1 MCAFLF
7 LDWKYLLNF
16 LLRNTFDTFNDWQ
29 SQIPA
34 LFDIFS
40 FVPAG
45 WVFICKEVDLQEVAH
60 VCKTLLWLRDFYFSH
75 KMKIKIYHNLRIK
88 MRWEVNKA
96 AYF

>member
-1 MCAFLF
+1 VVTKAVFGKNMERLFFFQLLSFKKTTVGDVCFLF

-45 WVFICKEVDLQEVAH
+45 FSFAKKSICK
-60 VCKTLLWLRDFYFSH
+60 K
-75 KMKIKIYHNLRIK
+75 
-88 MRWEVNKA
+88 
-96 AYF
+96 